1 MQGRQAVQAHQC
13 FEDLIMKIKYLLI
26 TASLTAFIAGC
37 ATSPDDP
44 NAKAKQKAA
53 IGAAIGTAAGLLTG
67 DSATE
72 RRQHA
77 MVGAAIGAGVGAGV
91 GHYQD
96 KQEAAL
102 RKQLQGT
109 GVDVVRE
116 GNNIT
121 LDMPSG
127 ITFGFNSSDVNAQ
140 FYPVLDKVAATL
152 SEYNQTTVNVVGHTD
167 SVGSDAAN
175 QALSERRARSVA
187 GYLQSHGVAAQRLVV
202 SGKGKTQP
210 VDTNDTEAGRANN
223 RRVEITLVP
232 IAQ

>member
-1 MQGRQAVQAHQC
+1 
-13 FEDLIMKIKYLLI
+13 MKIKYLLI
-26 TASLTAFIAGC
+26 TASLTAFVAGC

-67 DSATE
+67 DNATE

-127 ITFGFNSSDVNAQ
+127 IT
-140 FYPVLDKVAATL
+140 
-152 SEYNQTTVNVVGHTD
+152 
-167 SVGSDAAN
+167 
-175 QALSERRARSVA
+175 
-187 GYLQSHGVAAQRLVV
+187 
-202 SGKGKTQP
+202 
-210 VDTNDTEAGRANN
+210 
-223 RRVEITLVP
+223 
-232 IAQ
+232 

>member
-1 MQGRQAVQAHQC
+1 MKFNKSILAVAT
-13 FEDLIMKIKYLLI
+13 L
-26 TASLTAFIAGC
+26 SLMLSAC
-37 ATSPDDP
+37 ATTPEDP
-44 NAKAKQKAA
+44 NTKAKKGAL
-53 IGAAIGTAAGLLTG
+53 IGAASGAAAGYLIGRNTAGALIGAAVGTAAG
-67 DSATE
+67 
-72 RRQHA
+72 
-77 MVGAAIGAGVGAGV
+77 AGI

-102 RKQLQGT
+102 RKQLQGS
-109 GVDVVRE
+109 GVDVVRQ
-116 GNNIT
+116 GDNIM

-152 SEYNQTTVNVVGHTD
+152 NEYNQTTINVVGHTD
-167 SVGSDAAN
+167 SIGSEAVN
-175 QALSERRARSVA
+175 QRLSEQRASSVA
-187 GYLQSHGVAAQRLVV
+187 QYLQSRGVASQRLQT
-202 SGKGKTQP
+202 SGYGKTRP

>member
-1 MQGRQAVQAHQC
+1 MKFNKSILAVAT
-13 FEDLIMKIKYLLI
+13 L
-26 TASLTAFIAGC
+26 SLMLSAC
-37 ATSPDDP
+37 ATSPEDP
-44 NAKAKQKAA
+44 NTKAKKGAL
-53 IGAAIGTAAGLLTG
+53 IGAASGAAAGYLIGRNTAGALIGAAVGTAAG
-67 DSATE
+67 
-72 RRQHA
+72 
-77 MVGAAIGAGVGAGV
+77 AGI

-102 RKQLQGT
+102 RKQLQGS
-109 GVDVVRE
+109 GVDVVRQ
-116 GNNIT
+116 GDNIM

-152 SEYNQTTVNVVGHTD
+152 NEYNQTTINVVGHTD
-167 SVGSDAAN
+167 SIGSEAVN
-175 QALSERRARSVA
+175 QRLSEQRASSVA
-187 GYLQSHGVAAQRLVV
+187 QYLQSRGVASQRLQT
-202 SGKGKTQP
+202 SGYGKTRP

>member
-1 MQGRQAVQAHQC
+1 
-13 FEDLIMKIKYLLI
+13 MKFNKSILAIATLSLLLS
-26 TASLTAFIAGC
+26 AC
-37 ATSPDDP
+37 ATSPEDP
-44 NAKAKQKAA
+44 NTKAKKGAL
-53 IGAAIGTAAGLLTG
+53 IGAASGAAAGYLIGRNTAGALIGAAVGTAAG
-67 DSATE
+67 
-72 RRQHA
+72 
-77 MVGAAIGAGVGAGV
+77 AGI

-102 RKQLQGT
+102 RKQLQGS
-109 GVDVVRE
+109 GVDVVRQ
-116 GNNIT
+116 GDNIM

-152 SEYNQTTVNVVGHTD
+152 NEYNQTTINVVGHTD
-167 SVGSDAAN
+167 SIGSDAVN
-175 QALSERRARSVA
+175 QRLSEQRASSVA
-187 GYLQSHGVAAQRLVV
+187 QYLQSRGVASQRLQT
-202 SGKGKTQP
+202 SGYGKTRP